1 MLCVEITIC
10 ELIGVLYL
18 VNTKFSAA
26 GKARKELIV
35 KQNFKIIFTDV
46 VATFPKLLQGTI
58 NFTVVQIQT
67 DSCESKCGE
76 DF

>member
-18 VNTKFSAA
+18 VNTKFSAT
-26 GKARKELIV
+26 GKTRKELTL

-46 VATFPKLLQGTI
+46 VATFAKL
-58 NFTVVQIQT
+58 
-67 DSCESKCGE
+67 
-76 DF
+76 